1 MCIYI
6 SVYRDRYVCVCV
18 CTFMYIH
25 TNTHILPL
33 FRVTQI
39 NPQSHAVSLQPST
52 QTSHRPRSWSP
63 PPPQTQLFFP
73 AFRFPKDWI
82 PQLQVVG
89 QGVRLHAQGSRSK
102 GIQDGS
108 HLLGQGTRKPHAV
121 TLAAPR
127 QAMPAP
133 PGTGPLSHNLNRTLG
148 PV

>member
-1 MCIYI
+1 MYMGM
-6 SVYRDRYVCVCV
+6 CVCV
-18 CTFMYIH
+18 HIH

-33 FRVTQI
+33 FRDKYPKSRSVTTGI
-39 NPQSHAVSLQPST
+39 NTDL
-52 QTSHRPRSWSP
+52 SHRPRYWLP

-82 PQLQVVG
+82 PQLQVVR
-89 QGVRLHAQGSRSK
+89 QGVQLHAQGSRSK

-108 HLLGQGTRKPHAV
+108 HLLGQGTRKPHAI
-121 TLAAPR
+121 TLEAPGK
-127 QAMPAP
+127 AMPAP